1 MKIDEL
7 ITELQQLRDEY
18 GDLEVRAT
26 NDGYAPP
33 EIAVYVRPE
42 QKGVLLY
49 GQRSVD
55 TINPTQQRDME
66 LING

>member
-1 MKIDEL
+1 MNISEL
-7 ITELQQLRDEY
+7 ITQLQHIRERH
-18 GDLEVRAT
+18 GNFEVRVT

-33 EIAVYVRPE
+33 EIAIYARPE

-55 TINPTQQRDME
+55 TVNPTQQRDME